1 MGNLL
6 SLDNLFYQVSQLHSA
21 MIRWM
26 ITVLLRLTPDMEDK
40 ELEQINKQVDDHDVD
55 ASLGGGEI
63 LLQAIPEEI
72 CNRAR
77 GLFGQLREFSVVL
90 AKCCSDL
97 VIDLM
102 QASYKIN
109 KACIRFS
116 PGFHV
121 IKRWQISAALSIRD
135 SSA

>member
-1 MGNLL
+1 
-6 SLDNLFYQVSQLHSA
+6 

-40 ELEQINKQVDDHDVD
+40 ELEEINKETDDQEVD

-72 CNRAR
+72 CSRAQR
-77 GLFGQLREFSVVL
+77 LFEELRKFSGLL

-102 QASYKIN
+102 QVRKMRANAWRSFRNTRLQK
-109 KACIRFS
+109 
-116 PGFHV
+116 
-121 IKRWQISAALSIRD
+121 
-135 SSA
+135 